1 MKKNVIVST
10 QNLCEDKPD
19 PTGGMQSG
27 KAAPKIPVTQLRIT
41 I

>member
-1 MKKNVIVST
+1 MQKNLIVST

-19 PTGGMQSG
+19 RAGGIWSR
-27 KAAPKIPVTQLRIT
+27 KTAPKIPVTQLRIT